1 MVLKF
6 FSLLLYLRS
15 SHRWDLPG
23 NSHWIPQYVSDSGV
37 SYQVSFLTTEA
48 LNISGSLGGNQPWK
62 VVLASCQP
70 VEDHSAYGRAD
81 P

>member
-15 SHRWDLPG
+15 STVGIYLAILTGFR
-23 NSHWIPQYVSDSGV
+23 SMFSDSGV

-48 LNISGSLGGNQPWK
+48 LNISGSLGGNQPSK